1 MDENQEQQ
9 SYEEKRKAEDKKNFE
24 MVANIFINILEN
36 INKRH
41 NAVKDPA
48 TKYAL
53 LVDKLCLGF
62 DAGLA
67 MMNVMMEQV
76 GADPEL
82 QTKIE
87 AASAKLQAQLTGLMD
102 WVINP
107 VYGPDHPFGK
117 NIMNNAATDFNTN
130 SK

>member
-24 MVANIFINILEN
+24 MAANVFINLLEN

-48 TKYAL
+48 TRYAL
-53 LVDKLCLGF
+53 LVDKLCLGL
-62 DAGLA
+62 DTGLA
-67 MMNVMMEQV
+67 MMNMMMEQV

-82 QTKIE
+82 QIKIE
-87 AASAKLQAQLTGLMD
+87 AASAKLQTQLTGLMD

-107 VYGPDHPFGK
+107 VYGPDHPFGN